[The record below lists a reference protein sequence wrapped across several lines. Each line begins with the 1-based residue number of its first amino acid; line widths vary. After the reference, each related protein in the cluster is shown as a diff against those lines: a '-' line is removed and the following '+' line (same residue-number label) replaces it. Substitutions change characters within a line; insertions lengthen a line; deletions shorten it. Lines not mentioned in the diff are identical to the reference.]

1 MKRRKEIFYRIFEFI
16 DSYYLI
22 IINIFF
28 IGTTAGNVGLALNQ
42 VFQLTMGIDFAVRL
56 WSDLETSM
64 TSVERAGEYTTLE
77 QEKKDGAV
85 IKDWPT
91 KGGIRFEN
99 VDLCYEGSRT
109 SVLKKIS
116 FDIKPQEKVGIVG
129 RTGAG
134 KSSIITTLYRLY
146 DFDGKIEIDGVDTK
160 IVSLEYLR

>member
-1 MKRRKEIFYRIFEFI
+1 
-16 DSYYLI
+16 
-22 IINIFF
+22 
-28 IGTTAGNVGLALNQ
+28 
-42 VFQLTMGIDFAVRL
+42 MGIDFAVRL

-77 QEKKDGAV
+77 QEKKDGD
-85 IKDWPT
+85 IIENWPS

-109 SVLKKIS
+109 SVLKKINL
-116 FDIKPQEKVGIVG
+116 DIKPQEKVGIVG

-160 IVSLEYLR
+160 TVSMEYLR